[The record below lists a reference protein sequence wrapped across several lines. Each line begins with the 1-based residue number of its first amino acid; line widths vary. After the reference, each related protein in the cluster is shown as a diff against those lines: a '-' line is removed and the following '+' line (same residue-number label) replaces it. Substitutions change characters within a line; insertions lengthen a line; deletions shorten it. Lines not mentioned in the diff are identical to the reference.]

1 MYRSLEF
8 KKLRLSITLLL
19 GTITFGTF
27 GYHII
32 EEMPFFDSF
41 YMTMITISTVGFSEV
56 KQLSIA
62 GRIVTIF
69 IITSG
74 VTISAYTI
82 GTLLRMFIEG
92 ELRKTFGRRKM
103 EKMIK
108 ALKNHYIICGYGRI
122 GSLICKELKERNI
135 PFVVIENDLTSIED
149 LEKEHYLY
157 LPMDATTEEALLAAG
172 ITHAKGLVTAVMSD
186 ADNVYII
193 LTARGLNS
201 DIFIL
206 SRASNEN
213 AEEKLKRAGAT
224 RVVLPYQIGGR
235 RMAHVLVRPTV
246 VDFLDVAMMD
256 SELGL
261 SMEEAHVKENSSLV
275 GKNLI
280 ESNLRKDYGVI
291 IVAIKKVTGEMIF
304 NPTPVQKLDAG
315 DDIVVLGKRDDLIR
329 MNRVI

>member
-1 MYRSLEF
+1 MYRSLEL

-32 EEMPFFDSF
+32 EGMPFFDSF

-62 GRIVTIF
+62 GRIVTIL

-122 GSLICKELKERNI
+122 GSLICTELKERNI
-135 PFVVIENDLTSIED
+135 PFVVIENDPSSIEN

-157 LPMDATTEEALLAAG
+157 LSMDATTEEALIAAG
-172 ITHAKGLVTAVMSD
+172 ITYAKGLVTAVMSD

-261 SMEEAHVKENSSLV
+261 SMEEAHVKGNSSLV

-329 MNRVI
+329 MNKVI